1 MSAALVC
8 GLPRLGR
15 GRPPPVARTAYE
27 NEVQAFCTVSSKSTL
42 DSNSRPAA
50 ALGYL
55 LEGEGTITK
64 GELDAAQRLISD
76 CRKSGLL
83 PIDMGFLSIETPP
96 GMIINEL
103 KLMLG
108 ARGTRWIGLPS
119 VKQVDNGGQPLLDA
133 QGKPLWNR
141 IVEFRD
147 EATGAKFEEMVL
159 EALRAAFRG
168 EGAR

>member
-1 MSAALVC
+1 
-8 GLPRLGR
+8 
-15 GRPPPVARTAYE
+15 
-27 NEVQAFCTVSSKSTL
+27 
-42 DSNSRPAA
+42 
-50 ALGYL
+50 
-55 LEGEGTITK
+55 
-64 GELDAAQRLISD
+64 
-76 CRKSGLL
+76 
-83 PIDMGFLSIETPP
+83 
-96 GMIINEL
+96 MIINDL

-133 QGKPLWNR
+133 RGKPLWNR

>member
-83 PIDMGFLSIETPP
+83 PDRYGVPLHRNPTRHDHQRAEAD
-96 GMIINEL
+96 
-103 KLMLG
+103 
-108 ARGTRWIGLPS
+108 ARRSGHAMDRLAVGH
-119 VKQVDNGGQPLLDA
+119 
-133 QGKPLWNR
+133 QGWTSRMRP
-141 IVEFRD
+141 
-147 EATGAKFEEMVL
+147 
-159 EALRAAFRG
+159 RAR
-168 EGAR
+168 R